1 MNEKTI
7 ADYTLANSIDPIN
20 DVLLIEPVSLSSYKK
35 INRNVLLGLSSQP
48 LGLTDTQSPT
58 NKTFNNTNTFT
69 IKDGSLTLQNSSDTT
84 KQGIFSLSGNTTNT
98 TRTYTLPDRSSTI
111 ATLGGNQ
118 TFTGANSFTGSSW
131 SGGTI
136 DNSAV
141 TVDTISGHTTS
152 NSGSVYGVAITSGVI
167 TTANSVGSGTIVQ
180 NGVQANELATTAIS
194 LGYAQITTNFT
205 TTSTTAV
212 QVTGLTT
219 TVTIPAGG
227 RKVKIT
233 AWTQQLIAIGGT
245 ANVTMQIW
253 DGTVGSGTVLSSA
266 QFASATGTLGASQI
280 VIAVVTPA
288 AGSKTYNVSLQTSA
302 NTGSLNGSTTGPAF
316 ILVEAI

>member
-7 ADYTLANSIDPIN
+7 ADYTLANSIDPVN
-20 DVLLIEPVSLSSYKK
+20 DVLLIEPASLSSYNK

-84 KQGIFSLSGNTTNT
+84 KQGVFSLSGNTTST

-118 TFTGANSFTGSSW
+118 VFTGANSFTGSSW

-136 DNSAV
+136 DNTTV
-141 TVDTISGHTTS
+141 TVDTISGHTAS
-152 NSGSVYGVAITSGVI
+152 NTGSIYGVSITNGVI
-167 TTANSVGSGTIVQ
+167 TTANSIGSGTIVQ
-180 NGVQANELATTAIS
+180 NGVQANELAATAIN
-194 LGYAQITTNFT
+194 LGYVQITTNFT
-205 TTSTTAV
+205 TTSTSPV
-212 QVTGLTT
+212 QVTGLTL
-219 TVTIPAGG
+219 TVTIPTGG

-233 AWTQQLIAIGGT
+233 GWTGQLISSGGT
-245 ANVTMQIW
+245 ANVTMGIW
-253 DGTVGSGTVLSSA
+253 DGTVGSGTLLTTS
-266 QFASATGTLGASQI
+266 QFAGATSSLGASQT
-280 VIAVVTPA
+280 VIAIVTPS
-288 AGSKTYNVSLQTSA
+288 AGSKTYNLSLTTSA
-302 NTGSLNGSTTGPAF
+302 NTGVLTAVSNSPAF
-316 ILVEAI
+316 LLVEVV